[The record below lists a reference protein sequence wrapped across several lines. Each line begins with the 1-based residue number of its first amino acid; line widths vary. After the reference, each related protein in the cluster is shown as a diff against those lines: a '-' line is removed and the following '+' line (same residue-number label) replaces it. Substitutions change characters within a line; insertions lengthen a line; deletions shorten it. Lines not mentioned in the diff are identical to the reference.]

1 VLSKNIG
8 KLGLTLVG
16 QADNG
21 SPLDLG
27 TSADDLLPLGVIPLA
42 HGLEAVLLLEKSV
55 NVEQGQ
61 VVVLDLDDRVLLS
74 RFTSCVDDC

>member
-1 VLSKNIG
+1 
-8 KLGLTLVG
+8 
-16 QADNG
+16 
-21 SPLDLG
+21 
-27 TSADDLLPLGVIPLA
+27 LPLGVVPLA

-74 RFTSCVDDC
+74 GFASCVDDC